1 MMLSFNFLVLLAF
14 SLDVDVASAFSTVQS
29 SNMQGV
35 AASTAS
41 CSQRNRDA
49 TRCQASTRRD
59 VLSTIGLSSM
69 AFLPTL
75 PAMAEEEDL
84 TSKLYN
90 PDGTTKEG
98 VEVEAKFRDVDFSWD
113 VADQLALRIDGTNQ
127 GDTKS
132 GSQIQISYR
141 LPVKWSDGKDGDEL
155 YFDQSIGRSEGTTGK
170 PCKRIIVYQAAGKA
184 DIKRLEKAA
193 TTGVAKALDVPD
205 ELKRLYS
212 ADVVSGRVAKRNGQ
226 TYYEYDMAAA
236 PETCGDSKEN
246 LGLGFCPYDNVFLLS
261 ATIVNDRLYVFST
274 ECDSTKLWK
283 KASVDL
289 KAARSSFTVA

>member
-1 MMLSFNFLVLLAF
+1 
-14 SLDVDVASAFSTVQS
+14 
-29 SNMQGV
+29 
-35 AASTAS
+35 
-41 CSQRNRDA
+41 
-49 TRCQASTRRD
+49 
-59 VLSTIGLSSM
+59 M

-75 PAMAEEEDL
+75 PAMAEEEEDL
-84 TSKLYN
+84 TAKLYN
-90 PDGTTKEG
+90 PDGTTREG
-98 VEVEAKFRDVDFSWD
+98 VQVEAKFRDVDFSWD

-132 GSQIQISYR
+132 GSQIHISYR
-141 LPVKWSDGKDGDEL
+141 YPDKWSDGKDGDEL
-155 YFDQSIGRSEGTTGK
+155 YFDRSIAQSEGTNGK

-184 DIKRLEKAA
+184 DLKRLEKAA
-193 TTGVAKALDVPD
+193 ITGVAKALDVPD

-283 KASVDL
+283 KASSDL

>member
-1 MMLSFNFLVLLAF
+1 
-14 SLDVDVASAFSTVQS
+14 
-29 SNMQGV
+29 
-35 AASTAS
+35 
-41 CSQRNRDA
+41 
-49 TRCQASTRRD
+49 
-59 VLSTIGLSSM
+59 M

-75 PAMAEEEDL
+75 PAMAEEGDL
-84 TSKLYN
+84 TSTLYN

-98 VEVEAKFRDVDFSWD
+98 VEVQAKFHDVDFSWD
-113 VADQLALRIDGTNQ
+113 VADQLALRIDGSNQ

-132 GSQIQISYR
+132 GSQIRLSYR
-141 LPVKWSDGKDGDEL
+141 FPFKWSDGKDGDEL
-155 YFDQSIGRSEGTTGK
+155 YFDRSEGTNGK

-184 DIKRLEKAA
+184 DVKRLEKAA
-193 TTGVAKALDVPD
+193 VTGVAKALDVPD

-212 ADVVSGRVAKRNGQ
+212 ADVVSGRVSTRNGQ

-236 PETCGDSKEN
+236 PDTCGNSKEN

-261 ATIVNDRLYVFST
+261 ATILNDRLYVFST

-289 KAARSSFTVA
+289 KAARSSFTVV